1 MKYQHFTIEERE
13 AIQIGFW
20 RKESI
25 RSIARKLN
33 RSASSV
39 SRELKRHFPP
49 ARNQYTPRVAHE
61 RALIN
66 RSKRGRTERL
76 KNQAI
81 RSYVISKLKE
91 GYSPEQVAGRIRID
105 LPGFSIS
112 HEAIYQYIYAQVYR
126 FGHGYVKPGHEDLRP
141 LLKRRHKRRTKKGMR
156 KGQRLERPNGPSID
170 SRPAIVESRSRIGDW
185 EGDSIASK
193 NNESG
198 LNSLVDRKSGLLLLT
213 KLSGKTAK
221 ATKRVVVKR
230 LRLLPRH
237 LRHTLTTD
245 NGSENQAWDTIQE
258 LTKISCF
265 FAHTYH
271 AWERGTNENTNG
283 LVRWYF
289 PKGTDFRTI
298 SDEQIAQV
306 ECAINNRPRKRL
318 GWRTPLEIFNQSVA
332 LHG

>member
-20 RKESI
+20 REESI
-25 RSIARKLN
+25 RSIAQRLN
-33 RSASSV
+33 RCASSV
-39 SRELKRHFPP
+39 SRELRRHFPP
-49 ARNQYTPRVAHE
+49 SRNQYTPRVANE
-61 RALIN
+61 RALAN

-76 KNQAI
+76 KNGEI

-112 HEAIYQYIYAQVYR
+112 HEAIYQYVYSQVYR

-156 KGQRLERPNGPSID
+156 KGQRVERPKGTSID
-170 SRPAIVESRSRIGDW
+170 ERPPIVESRLRVGDW

-193 NNESG
+193 NNATG
-198 LNSLVDRKSGLLLLT
+198 LNSLVDRKSGLILLT

-221 ATKRVVVKR
+221 ATQQVVFNR
-230 LRLLPRH
+230 LQILPKH
-237 LRHTLTTD
+237 LRHTLTLD
-245 NGSENQAWDTIQE
+245 NGPENQAWREIQQE
-258 LTKISCF
+258 VEISCF
-265 FAHTYH
+265 FAHAYH
-271 AWERGTNENTNG
+271 SWERGTNENTNG

-289 PKGTDFRTI
+289 PKGTDFSTI
-298 SDEQIAQV
+298 SPEQIAEV
-306 ECAINNRPRKRL
+306 ESILNNRPRKRL
-318 GWRTPLEIFNQSVA
+318 GFRTPLEIFNQSVA